1 MQAKT
6 LVQILFFLLIV
17 LISYLFIKTYFLK
30 KDEITKKVSKIEQID
45 INTIEGI
52 SYKHRDLNGNEY
64 KLKAMLT
71 EVDSLQPDLTIMK
84 TVKAV
89 ITLKHKMP
97 IIIYSKNAHYNKKT
111 QYTHFFGNTK
121 MNYDPHFI
129 KSDNIK
135 LDFKKQLITILDNI
149 TYNYLKT
156 TMEADK
162 IEINLINKNTKIFM
176 LNKDNQVK
184 IENRK

>member
-1 MQAKT
+1 MQGKT
-6 LVQILFFLLIV
+6 LVQIFFFLIII

-30 KDEITKKVSKIEQID
+30 KDEIKKKISKIEK
-45 INTIEGI
+45 ININVIEEI
-52 SYKHRDLNGNEY
+52 SYRHRDLNGNEY
-64 KLKAMLT
+64 NLKAMLT
-71 EVDSLQPDLTIMK
+71 EIDGLQPDIVIMK

-89 ITLKHKMP
+89 ITLKNDTP
-97 IIIYSKNAHYNKKT
+97 IIIHSKNAYYNKKT
-111 QYTHFFGNTK
+111 QYTHFFDNVK

-135 LDFKKQLITILDNI
+135 LNFQKQFITISDTI

-162 IEINLINKNTKIFM
+162 IEFNLFNKSSKIFM
-176 LNKDNQVK
+176 RNKNDQVK